1 MRRRRSQ
8 VVAVMLLVAA
18 LGVPL
23 LQPLALEAAT
33 VDDALVRLSR
43 QILQQSPG
51 VPEVGR
57 IPPLREPALYFPQPP
72 FPRPSPQG
80 TLEAPP
86 SPILS
91 MSRPRFALLRAAAAG
106 CCTAG
111 EGWPPGGVLPWG
123 RGEIGPSSRA

>member
-43 QILQQSPG
+43 QILQQGPG

-57 IPPLREPALYFPQPP
+57 IPPLREPA
-72 FPRPSPQG
+72 RAEG
-80 TLEAPP
+80 TPYREA
-86 SPILS
+86 SQV
-91 MSRPRFALLRAAAAG
+91 
-106 CCTAG
+106 
-111 EGWPPGGVLPWG
+111 W
-123 RGEIGPSSRA
+123 